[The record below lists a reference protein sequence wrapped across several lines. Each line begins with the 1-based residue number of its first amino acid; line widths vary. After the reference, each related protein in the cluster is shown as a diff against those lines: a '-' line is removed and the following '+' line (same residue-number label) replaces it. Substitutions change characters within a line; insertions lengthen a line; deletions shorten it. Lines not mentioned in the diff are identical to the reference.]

1 MKTLKTSR
9 TAAIVLGA
17 VALGGVGFIGC
28 GGSDTSATTA
38 AATAESGDAGQQLT
52 AEEYVSAADAVCSEV
67 TAQLEALTPP
77 SDPAELKAYVTETA
91 TIAASGAE
99 GLTTLV
105 PPADLETAHKA
116 LVEASVKQTE
126 FVNQVAA
133 EVPDPATEADVTA
146 AVEKLTGADAEAI
159 DAEGKAAAAEL
170 GLAECGKDPAGAEA
184 DADSAE

>member
-1 MKTLKTSR
+1 MKTSR

-17 VALGGVGFIGC
+17 VALGGIGFVGC
-28 GGSDTSATTA
+28 GSSDTAATTA

-52 AEEYVSAADAVCSEV
+52 AEEYVSAANAVCSEINTKV
-67 TAQLEALTPP
+67 EALSPP
-77 SDPAELKAYVTETA
+77 SDPAELKAYVAETA
-91 TIAASGAE
+91 TLAASAAE
-99 GLTTLV
+99 GLSTLV

-116 LVEASVKQTE
+116 LVEAAFNQTE

-146 AVEKLTGADAEAI
+146 AVEKLTGADAKAL

>member
-1 MKTLKTSR
+1 VEKLMKTSR

-17 VALGGVGFIGC
+17 VALGGIGFVGC
-28 GGSDTSATTA
+28 GSSDTPATTA

-52 AEEYVSAADAVCSEV
+52 AEEYVSAADAVCSEIN
-67 TAQLEALTPP
+67 TKLKALTPP

-116 LVEASVKQTE
+116 LVEAAFNQTE

-170 GLAECGKDPAGAEA
+170 GLAECGKDTA

>member
-1 MKTLKTSR
+1 MRTSR
-9 TAAIVLGA
+9 TAAVLLGA
-17 VALGGVGFIGC
+17 VALGSIGFVGC
-28 GGSDTSATTA
+28 GSSDTPATTA
-38 AATAESGDAGQQLT
+38 AESGDAGQQLT

-67 TAQLEALTPP
+67 TTQLEALTTP
-77 SDPAELKAYVTETA
+77 SDPAELKAYVAETA
-91 TIAASGAE
+91 TISASGAE

-116 LVEASVKQTE
+116 LVEAAFNQTE

-146 AVEKLTGADAEAI
+146 AVEKLNGADAEALE
-159 DAEGKAAAAEL
+159 AEGKAAAAEL
-170 GLAECGKDPAGAEA
+170 GLAECGKDSA